1 MTAPTARYPE
11 LITDVTL
18 LTLITSMADEVPIAL
33 RSTVTGTTFRYRLHT
48 IDEAGGLR
56 VELLPGDDNPKTAGY
71 IGIIFDGPGFVR
83 SPSSPVAPLAPPV
96 VAFAWFHAWL
106 RRGKIGK
113 GLEVW
118 A

>member
-1 MTAPTARYPE
+1 MTASTAQYPE
-11 LITDVTL
+11 LITDVNL

-56 VELLPGDDNPKTAGY
+56 VELLPGDDNPENAGY
-71 IGIIFDGPGFVR
+71 LGFIFDESGFAH
-83 SPSSPVAPLAPPV
+83 SSLSSVHPLAPPV